1 MTSFALARD
10 HTMMGPLVIRV
21 IWEGKMEGE
30 KELLITFPSD
40 TSRED
45 YERMRKEIHA
55 IIQQAE
61 RRGEQKV
68 LTRPQAY
75 LLAIMEVVP
84 GAART
89 CAGRPGSI
97 GEQ

>member
-1 MTSFALARD
+1 
-10 HTMMGPLVIRV
+10 MMGPLVIRV